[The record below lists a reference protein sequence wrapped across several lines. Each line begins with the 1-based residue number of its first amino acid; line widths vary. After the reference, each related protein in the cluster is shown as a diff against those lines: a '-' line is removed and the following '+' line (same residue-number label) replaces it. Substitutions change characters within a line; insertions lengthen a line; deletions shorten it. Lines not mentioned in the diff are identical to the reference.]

1 MKKLAIILAVL
12 LLVGAL
18 AGCNAEKTPNFH
30 IENYSVH
37 LVIPNGWTQVEQP
50 GYDLR
55 LNNGDSYMLFRIY
68 NMLLDFDEAL
78 GEPVPTMDEL
88 YEQDNAGLRITE
100 PGTPKRE
107 NWRTVEKAETFKS
120 GETEIT
126 TTLFAAEESGKT
138 VQYLCCQV
146 DFHNDAEIVGWV
158 AFVGSEDFIKKNRDT
173 FEDILKDMTCDAVR
187 TTPEELAQKEAEAL
201 EELEK
206 QGN

>member
-18 AGCNAEKTPNFH
+18 AGCEEEKVPNFH

-37 LVIPNGWTQVEQP
+37 LVIPEGWTQVEQP

-68 NMLLDFDEAL
+68 NMLLDVNPSIEGD
-78 GEPVPTMDEL
+78 PT
-88 YEQDNAGLRITE
+88 NAKEVYDLHNAAMRITE

-138 VQYLCCQV
+138 VQYLCCMV